1 MADIPGMAAKAG
13 NHPGEE
19 LCLRG
24 GKVDQKR

>member
-24 GKVDQKR
+24 KVDQKR